1 MSARGD
7 DSSNPVPKTSAID
20 NYRFSLSSLQ
30 YLLDN
35 DQSSLSDLL
44 ETLDEEQE
52 EILEIS
58 EPSDTLTVPA
68 TPRRL
73 RKTRSMSSPGSPSF
87 RTDDVV
93 DSDSHVGSREDNL
106 FSDRRKRANKL
117 SKIFGDPRVV
127 QTHLAADGQG
137 MSPGDS
143 AAFRK
148 VEMLERVLDGIEQGA
163 HQDASSGVLQS
174 SAFDEVMQQVS
185 SVRKSI
191 SMASI
196 KID

>member
-1 MSARGD
+1 M
-7 DSSNPVPKTSAID
+7 
-20 NYRFSLSSLQ
+20 
-30 YLLDN
+30 
-35 DQSSLSDLL
+35 
-44 ETLDEEQE
+44 
-52 EILEIS
+52 EIS

-93 DSDSHVGSREDNL
+93 DSDAHVSSREDNL